1 MVIGK
6 KVLIIK
12 MKQLILLVLILSSI
26 EMSSQDC
33 TEIYLIRHA
42 EKDRSDIKNRNPELN
57 DLGKKRALKWVQV
70 FKNIELDKIYSTNYN
85 RTTQT
90 VTPISEKN
98 NIDISIYSP
107 SKINYKN
114 FISNNIGSKVLVVG
128 HSNTIP
134 FFVNGL
140 INNEFY
146 QQIDDLN
153 NSNLY
158 VVTICGNNISHK
170 LLYIN

>member
-26 EMSSQDC
+26 DMSSQDC

-42 EKDRSDIKNRNPELN
+42 EKDRSDIENRNPELN

-85 RTTQT
+85 RTIQT
-90 VTPISEKN
+90 VTPISKGN

-114 FISNNIGSKVLVVG
+114 FVSNNIGSKVLVVG

-140 INNEFY
+140 INKEFY

>member
-1 MVIGK
+1 MGIGK
-6 KVLIIK
+6 RGLIIK
-12 MKQLILLVLILSSI
+12 MKQFLFILLILFSVNLTG
-26 EMSSQDC
+26 QDC

-42 EKDRSDIKNRNPELN
+42 EKDRSDVKNRNPELN
-57 DLGKKRALKWVQV
+57 ELGKKRALKWVQV

-85 RTTQT
+85 RTIQT
-90 VTPISEKN
+90 VTPISEEN
-98 NIDISIYSP
+98 NIDVSIYSP
-107 SKINYKN
+107 SKINYEI
-114 FISNNIGSKVLVVG
+114 FISENIGAKVLVVG

-140 INNEFY
+140 INKEFY

-158 VVTICGNNISHK
+158 VVTICSNNISHK
-170 LLYIN
+170 LLYVN

>member
-1 MVIGK
+1 MKQFLFIL
-6 KVLIIK
+6 LIIFSVN
-12 MKQLILLVLILSSI
+12 LTG
-26 EMSSQDC
+26 QDC

-42 EKDRSDIKNRNPELN
+42 EKDRSDIKNRNPKLN
-57 DLGKKRALKWVQV
+57 ELGKKRALKWVEV
-70 FKNIELDKIYSTNYN
+70 FKNIQFDKIYSTNYN
-85 RTTQT
+85 RTIQT
-90 VTPISEKN
+90 VTPISNEN
-98 NIDISIYSP
+98 NIDVLIYSP

-114 FISNNIGSKVLVVG
+114 FVSNNIGSKVLVVG

-140 INNEFY
+140 IDKEVY

-158 VVTICGNNISHK
+158 KVTICNDNITHS

>member
-1 MVIGK
+1 MEIGK
-6 KVLIIK
+6 GDLIIK
-12 MKQLILLVLILSSI
+12 MKQLILLVFILSSI
-26 EMSSQDC
+26 DISSQDC

-57 DLGKKRALKWVQV
+57 DIGKKRALKWVQV
-70 FKNIELDKIYSTNYN
+70 FKNIELNKIYSTNYN
-85 RTTQT
+85 RTIQT
-90 VTPISEKN
+90 VTPISEEN

-114 FISNNIGSKVLVVG
+114 FILDNSGAKVLVVG

-140 INNEFY
+140 IDKESY
-146 QQIDDLN
+146 KQIDDLN

-170 LLYIN
+170 LLYIK

>member
-12 MKQLILLVLILSSI
+12 MKQLILLVFILSSI
-26 EMSSQDC
+26 DMSSQDC

-85 RTTQT
+85 RTIQT
-90 VTPISEKN
+90 VTPISEEN

-114 FISNNIGSKVLVVG
+114 FISNNFGSKVLVVG

-140 INNEFY
+140 INKEFY

-170 LLYIN
+170 LLHIN

>member
-1 MVIGK
+1 
-6 KVLIIK
+6 
-12 MKQLILLVLILSSI
+12 MKQFLFILLILFSVNLTG
-26 EMSSQDC
+26 QDC

-42 EKDRSDIKNRNPELN
+42 EKDRSDVKNRNPELN
-57 DLGKKRALKWVQV
+57 ELGKKRALKWVQV

-85 RTTQT
+85 RTIQT
-90 VTPISEKN
+90 VTPISEEN
-98 NIDISIYSP
+98 NIDVSIYSP
-107 SKINYKN
+107 SKINYEI
-114 FISNNIGSKVLVVG
+114 FISENIGAKVLVVG

-140 INNEFY
+140 INKEFY

-158 VVTICGNNISHK
+158 VVTICSNNISHK
-170 LLYIN
+170 LLYVN

>member
-1 MVIGK
+1 MEIGK
-6 KVLIIK
+6 GVLIIK
-12 MKQLILLVLILSSI
+12 MKHVLLLILLLNNFII
-26 EMSSQDC
+26 SSQDC

-114 FISNNIGSKVLVVG
+114 FILDNSGAKVLVVG

-140 INNEFY
+140 IDKESY
-146 QQIDDLN
+146 EQIDDLN

>member
-1 MVIGK
+1 MGIGK
-6 KVLIIK
+6 RGLIIK
-12 MKQLILLVLILSSI
+12 MKQFLFILLILFSVNLTG
-26 EMSSQDC
+26 QDC

-42 EKDRSDIKNRNPELN
+42 EKDRSDVKNRNPELN
-57 DLGKKRALKWVQV
+57 ELGKKRALKWVQV

-85 RTTQT
+85 RTIQT
-90 VTPISEKN
+90 VTPISEEN
-98 NIDISIYSP
+98 NIDVSIYSP
-107 SKINYKN
+107 SKINYEN
-114 FISNNIGSKVLVVG
+114 FISENIGAKVLVVG

-140 INNEFY
+140 INKEFY

-158 VVTICGNNISHK
+158 VVTICSNNISHK
-170 LLYIN
+170 LLYVN

>member
-1 MVIGK
+1 MGIGK
-6 KVLIIK
+6 RGLIIK
-12 MKQLILLVLILSSI
+12 MKQFLFILLILFSVNLTG
-26 EMSSQDC
+26 QDC

-42 EKDRSDIKNRNPELN
+42 EKDRSDVKNRNPELN
-57 DLGKKRALKWVQV
+57 ELGKKRALKWVQV

-85 RTTQT
+85 RTIQT
-90 VTPISEKN
+90 VTPISEEN
-98 NIDISIYSP
+98 NIDVLIYSP
-107 SKINYKN
+107 SKINYEN
-114 FISNNIGSKVLVVG
+114 FISENIGAKVLVVG

-140 INNEFY
+140 INKEFY

-158 VVTICGNNISHK
+158 VVTICSNNISHK
-170 LLYIN
+170 LLYVN

>member
-1 MVIGK
+1 MEIGK
-6 KVLIIK
+6 GVLIIK
-12 MKQLILLVLILSSI
+12 MKHVLLLILLLNNFII
-26 EMSSQDC
+26 SSQDC

-57 DLGKKRALKWVQV
+57 ELGKKRALKWVQV

-85 RTTQT
+85 STTQT

>member
-1 MVIGK
+1 MGIGK
-6 KVLIIK
+6 WGLIIK
-12 MKQLILLVLILSSI
+12 MKQFLFILFILFSVNLTG
-26 EMSSQDC
+26 QDC

-42 EKDRSDIKNRNPELN
+42 EKDRSDVKNRNPELN
-57 DLGKKRALKWVQV
+57 ELGKKRALKWVQV

-85 RTTQT
+85 RTIQT
-90 VTPISEKN
+90 VTPISEENK
-98 NIDISIYSP
+98 IDVSIYSP
-107 SKINYKN
+107 SKINYAI
-114 FISNNIGSKVLVVG
+114 FISENIGAKVLVVG

-140 INNEFY
+140 INKEFY

-158 VVTICGNNISHK
+158 VVTICSNNISHK
-170 LLYIN
+170 LLYVN

>member
-26 EMSSQDC
+26 DMSSQDC
-33 TEIYLIRHA
+33 AEIYLIRHA

-57 DLGKKRALKWVQV
+57 DIGKKRALKWVQV

-85 RTTQT
+85 RTIQT
-90 VTPISEKN
+90 VTPISKGN

-140 INNEFY
+140 INKEFY

>member
-1 MVIGK
+1 MATGK
-6 KVLIIK
+6 EVLIIN
-12 MKQLILLVLILSSI
+12 MKQLILLFLILSSI
-26 EMSSQDC
+26 EISSQDC

-70 FKNIELDKIYSTNYN
+70 FKNIGLDKIYSTNYN
-85 RTTQT
+85 RTIQT
-90 VTPISEKN
+90 VTPISEEN
-98 NIDISIYSP
+98 NINVSIYSP
-107 SKINYKN
+107 SKINYEN
-114 FISNNIGSKVLVVG
+114 FISDNIGAKVLVVG

-140 INNEFY
+140 INKKSYE
-146 QQIDDLN
+146 QIDDLN

-158 VVTICGNNISHK
+158 VVTICSNDISHK

>member
-1 MVIGK
+1 MATGK
-6 KVLIIK
+6 EVLIIN
-12 MKQLILLVLILSSI
+12 MKQLILLFLILSSI
-26 EMSSQDC
+26 EISSQDC

-42 EKDRSDIKNRNPELN
+42 EKDRSDAKNRNPELN

-85 RTTQT
+85 RTIQT
-90 VTPISEKN
+90 VTPISEES

-107 SKINYKN
+107 SKINYEH
-114 FISNNIGSKVLVVG
+114 FMSDNNGKKVLVVG

-140 INNEFY
+140 INKESY
-146 QQIDDLN
+146 DQIDDLN

-158 VVTICGNNISHK
+158 VVTICNNDISHS
-170 LLYIN
+170 LLYVN

>member
-12 MKQLILLVLILSSI
+12 MKQLILLVFILSSI
-26 EMSSQDC
+26 DMSSQDC

-42 EKDRSDIKNRNPELN
+42 EKDRSDIKNRNPELK

-85 RTTQT
+85 RTIQT
-90 VTPISEKN
+90 VTPISKEN
-98 NIDISIYSP
+98 NVDISIYSP

-140 INNEFY
+140 INKEFY

>member
-1 MVIGK
+1 MGIGK
-6 KVLIIK
+6 RGLIIK
-12 MKQLILLVLILSSI
+12 MKQFLFILLILFSVNLTG
-26 EMSSQDC
+26 QDC

-42 EKDRSDIKNRNPELN
+42 EKDRSDVKNRNPELN
-57 DLGKKRALKWVQV
+57 ELGKKRALKWVQV

-85 RTTQT
+85 RTIQT
-90 VTPISEKN
+90 VTPISKEN
-98 NIDISIYSP
+98 NIDVSIYSP
-107 SKINYKN
+107 SKINYEI
-114 FISNNIGSKVLVVG
+114 FISENIGSKVLVVG

-140 INNEFY
+140 INKEFY

-158 VVTICGNNISHK
+158 VVTICSNNISHK
-170 LLYIN
+170 LLYVN